1 MAVHHFPN
9 GFSPW
14 LSRSTAT
21 SNSLPRHFFGLLKTI
36 HWWGFLTM
44 INHYPYA
51 NHGAGIF
58 TYITGWFCSGK
69 CWDSYSSTMEHL
81 GYWSLWTIVNH
92 GSSIYYWRIGFGG
105 LGKLEGSCLDVELSA
120 QMSSSHDGLSPTWHP
135 DNEHDECCFQPSNL
149 VVLAYVDKPMLD
161 IFGFIYIYIWAN
173 NNNSL
178 K

>member
-1 MAVHHFPN
+1 MSIRITGCRLHCAGVSLCSVQAV
-9 GFSPW
+9 SPA
-14 LSRSTAT
+14 SY
-21 SNSLPRHFFGLLKTI
+21 F
-36 HWWGFLTM
+36 
-44 INHYPYA
+44 PYA

-161 IFGFIYIYIWAN
+161 IFGFIYIYI
-173 NNNSL
+173 SGQIITIH
-178 K
+178 